1 MISFKSFFM
10 RTIIFQALAI
20 LLLWGVLMGW
30 VKYFYYPDAEKY
42 LDNQQRIVAR
52 GIANILDKTDVND
65 HNFIEVIKDI
75 EIMYIDSIKN
85 GMQDEIDYRPLFVV
99 YDRNNK
105 MLYASPAQEI
115 PLFLPP
121 SVLSGTISYANMK
134 WHIAGSWSDKQQ
146 FRVIV
151 GESFDNRTTIFGNPA
166 ESTAIP
172 LLLTL
177 AATIAALLITAYFSL
192 RPLRQIARMISDR
205 KPGTL
210 SPINATE
217 QYQEIRPIVLEI
229 NKLMARIDAAN
240 QREKRFMA
248 DAAHELRTPIAAVLA
263 QLHLLTQVADK
274 TERQEIIE
282 DMQQGLDRAASL
294 SRQLIDLAKLES
306 EDFPLKIET
315 VNIHAEIS
323 KCIAQHVPYALE
335 KNVELSRDGSE
346 NVMIDTD
353 RQSLITIFTNL
364 LENAIKYAPEN
375 GRIEANIR
383 SLSPLGCYITLR
395 DNGPGIGPE
404 YHKRLFERFY
414 RVPGTLQVGS
424 GLGLAIAK
432 NLADKIGAQLRLT
445 EGLDERG
452 IGFVIDLPENY
463 LAPPEES

>member
-10 RTIIFQALAI
+10 RTIVFQVLAV
-20 LLLWGVLMGW
+20 LLLWGILISW

-52 GIANILDKTDVND
+52 GIANILDKTDITDINYF
-65 HNFIEVIKDI
+65 NVIKDI
-75 EIMYIDSIKN
+75 EVMYIDSIKN

-105 MLYASPAQEI
+105 MLYASPPQEK
-115 PLFLPP
+115 PLILPP
-121 SVLSGTISYANMK
+121 SVLSGTISYANVK

-172 LLLTL
+172 LLVTL
-177 AATIAALLITAYFSL
+177 AAIIVALLVTAYFSL

-205 KPGTL
+205 KPGNL
-210 SPINATE
+210 SPINVRA

-274 TERQEIIE
+274 SERQEIIE
-282 DMQQGLDRAASL
+282 DMQHGLDRAASL

-306 EDFPLKIET
+306 EDFPLKIEA

-335 KNVELSRDGSE
+335 KNVELSLDGSE
-346 NVMIDTD
+346 NVMIETD
-353 RQSLITIFTNL
+353 RHSLITIFTNL
-364 LENAIKYAPEN
+364 LENAIKYAPN
-375 GRIEANIR
+375 GGRIEANIR

-395 DNGPGIGPE
+395 DNGPGIRRE

-414 RVPGTLQVGS
+414 RVPGTQQSGS

-432 NLADKIGAQLRLT
+432 NLADKIGAQLRIT
-445 EGLDERG
+445 EGLDEHG
-452 IGFVIDLPENY
+452 IGFIIDLPENY
-463 LAPPEES
+463 LAPREN